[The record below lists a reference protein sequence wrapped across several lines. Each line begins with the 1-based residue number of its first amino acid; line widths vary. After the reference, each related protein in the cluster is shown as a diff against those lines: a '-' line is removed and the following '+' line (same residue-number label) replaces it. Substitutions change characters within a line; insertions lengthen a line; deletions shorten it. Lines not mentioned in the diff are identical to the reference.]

1 MNHLAPD
8 QRGLDPEPD
17 ILLVVIQRV
26 RLELPSLTDEQA
38 QQVEAAA
45 RADLGGLR
53 ARVPKRGK
61 HPTKEQRHAIVADA
75 LASAGASDEALA
87 SRHGI
92 GRATLYRYVKRG
104 VGRG

>member
-1 MNHLAPD
+1 M
-8 QRGLDPEPD
+8 LDRVCAKVVAITPE
-17 ILLVVIQRV
+17 QK
-26 RLELPSLTDEQA
+26 A
-38 QQVEAAA
+38 QVEMEV
-45 RADLGGLR
+45 RAEIGGLR

-61 HPTKEQRHAIVADA
+61 HPTPEQRHAIVADA
-75 LASAGASDEALA
+75 LASSGASDEALA